1 MRKSVMFATA
11 VAAAAVLSGVRVYA
25 DDAADIEAFYSN
37 NSYVQYDNTA
47 GLDPNGYP
55 VITVIASMP
64 GTTSGH
70 LYTGW
75 SALVQHQSGSLDLF
89 VSSAT
94 LTTLNHQ
101 AGYNLAA
108 GDGVNSAGQW
118 SPFDQIPELAF
129 STVAA
134 SNNYLT
140 VQSTGNALPTPP
152 QFTVNQIAVSDVSN
166 HYEFAG
172 FYMEIQNATISDTQ
186 TGANASVFPTYAQ
199 AATYTETYSVSDG
212 TGTMELFDWVTS
224 YSKCGAMGG
233 TAVPTGPVD
242 IYGFVDAFSGSPE
255 FVPLAIVPEPSAF
268 VLAGMGL
275 LGLLAIRRRRS

>member
-1 MRKSVMFATA
+1 MFATA

-75 SALVQHQSGSLDLF
+75 SALVQDQSGSLDLF

-152 QFTVNQIAVSDVSN
+152 SFTVNQIDLPGGGVSN
-166 HYEFAG
+166 NLAAAG
-172 FYMEIQNATISDTQ
+172 FYLEIQNATISDTQ